1 MKLIKLKLIKASFF
15 ITLVTVF
22 LISCSRNIDNNIEIN
37 QLITPDYNF
46 SNYFFDCN
54 LNDGSSL
61 LKLES
66 FLSGFIKN
74 DIFQN
79 TSSYSLKVFF
89 PENDIVDKFKISIK
103 NYTSN
108 DIFTDVINELSQSGF
123 DAVASCNF
131 NSNLFNGLSLYNYT
145 DNKQNTSNIAEIL
158 RCSYKP
164 GFNYGTFRISLDRL
178 ISKMNQLKIQYGIEY
193 FQEELNS
200 SEFIWINY
208 FYQEDF
214 KNNISTQWLTD
225 PDSTEIKNEFL
236 DNAECI
242 DAITYRFFQI

>member
-1 MKLIKLKLIKASFF
+1 MKIFYLTILATFF
-15 ITLVTVF
+15 LF
-22 LISCSRNIDNNIEIN
+22 SCSKNIDNNIEIN
-37 QLITPDYNF
+37 QLIIPDYNF

-74 DIFQN
+74 DLFKN
-79 TSSYSLKVFF
+79 KSSYSLTVFF
-89 PENDIVDKFKISIK
+89 PENDFVNKFKISIK
-103 NYTSN
+103 NTTTN

-123 DAVASCNF
+123 DAIASCNF

-145 DNKQNTSNIAEIL
+145 DKKQNTSNNAEIL

-164 GFNYGTFRISLDRL
+164 GFNYGTFRISLDRF
-178 ISKMNQLKIQYGIEY
+178 ISKMNQLKIQYGIDY
-193 FQEELNS
+193 FQDELNS
-200 SEFIWINY
+200 GEFIWINY

-214 KNNISTQWLTD
+214 KNNISTQWLND

>member
-1 MKLIKLKLIKASFF
+1 MKTSYLTILATFF
-15 ITLVTVF
+15 LF
-22 LISCSRNIDNNIEIN
+22 SCSKNIDNNIEIN

-145 DNKQNTSNIAEIL
+145 DNKQNTSNNAELL
-158 RCSYKP
+158 RCSYKQ
-164 GFNYGTFRISLDRL
+164 GFNYGTFRISLDRF

-214 KNNISTQWLTD
+214 NNNISTQWFND

>member
-1 MKLIKLKLIKASFF
+1 MKTSCL
-15 ITLVTVF
+15 ITLVTF
-22 LISCSRNIDNNIEIN
+22 LLYSCSRNIDNNIEIN

-123 DAVASCNF
+123 DAAASCNF

-145 DNKQNTSNIAEIL
+145 DKKQNISNNAEIL
-158 RCSYKP
+158 RCLYKP

-193 FQEELNS
+193 FQEELDS

-214 KNNISTQWLTD
+214 KNNISTQWLAD

>member
-1 MKLIKLKLIKASFF
+1 MKTCYLTILSTFF
-15 ITLVTVF
+15 LF
-22 LISCSRNIDNNIEIN
+22 SCSKNIDNNIEIN

-123 DAVASCNF
+123 DAVASCKF
-131 NSNLFNGLSLYNYT
+131 NSNLFYGLSLYNYT
-145 DNKQNTSNIAEIL
+145 DEQQNTSNNVEIL

-178 ISKMNQLKIQYGIEY
+178 ISKMNQLKMQYGIEY

-200 SEFIWINY
+200 GEFIWINY

-214 KNNISTQWLTD
+214 KNNISTKWLSD
-225 PDSTEIKNEFL
+225 PDSKEIKNEFL

-242 DAITYRFFQI
+242 DSKTYRFFQI

>member
-1 MKLIKLKLIKASFF
+1 MKASYF

-22 LISCSRNIDNNIEIN
+22 LISCSRNIDNNTEIN

-131 NSNLFNGLSLYNYT
+131 NSNLFNGLSLYNYS

>member
-1 MKLIKLKLIKASFF
+1 MKTFYLTILATFF
-15 ITLVTVF
+15 LF
-22 LISCSRNIDNNIEIN
+22 SCSKNIDNNIEIN
-37 QLITPDYNF
+37 QLIIPDYNF

-54 LNDGSSL
+54 LNDESSL

-74 DIFQN
+74 DLFKN
-79 TSSYSLKVFF
+79 KSSYSLKVFF
-89 PENDIVDKFKISIK
+89 PENDFVNKFKISIK
-103 NYTSN
+103 NNTTN

-123 DAVASCNF
+123 DAIASCNF

-145 DNKQNTSNIAEIL
+145 DKKQTTSNNAEIL

-164 GFNYGTFRISLDRL
+164 GFNYGTFRISLDRF
-178 ISKMNQLKIQYGIEY
+178 ISKMNQLKIQYGIDY
-193 FQEELNS
+193 FQDELNS
-200 SEFIWINY
+200 GEFIWINY

-214 KNNISTQWLTD
+214 KNNISTQWLND

>member
-1 MKLIKLKLIKASFF
+1 MKTFYLTILATFF
-15 ITLVTVF
+15 LF
-22 LISCSRNIDNNIEIN
+22 SCSKNIDNNIEIN
-37 QLITPDYNF
+37 QLIIPDYNF

-74 DIFQN
+74 DLFKN
-79 TSSYSLKVFF
+79 KSSYSLKVFF
-89 PENDIVDKFKISIK
+89 PENDFVKKFKISIK
-103 NYTSN
+103 NNTTN

-123 DAVASCNF
+123 DAIASCNF

-145 DNKQNTSNIAEIL
+145 DKKQTTSNNAEIL

-164 GFNYGTFRISLDRL
+164 GFNYGTFRISLDRF
-178 ISKMNQLKIQYGIEY
+178 ISKMNQLKIQYGIDY
-193 FQEELNS
+193 FQDELNS
-200 SEFIWINY
+200 DEFIWINY

-214 KNNISTQWLTD
+214 KNNISTQWLND

>member
-1 MKLIKLKLIKASFF
+1 MKASYF

-123 DAVASCNF
+123 DAVASCKF
-131 NSNLFNGLSLYNYT
+131 NSNLFYGLSLYNYT
-145 DNKQNTSNIAEIL
+145 DEQQNTSNNVEIL

-214 KNNISTQWLTD
+214 RNNISAQWLTD

>member
-1 MKLIKLKLIKASFF
+1 MKTFYLTILATFF
-15 ITLVTVF
+15 LF
-22 LISCSRNIDNNIEIN
+22 SCSKNIDNNIEIN
-37 QLITPDYNF
+37 QLIIPDYNF

-54 LNDGSSL
+54 LNDESSL

-74 DIFQN
+74 DLFKN
-79 TSSYSLKVFF
+79 KSSYSLKVFF
-89 PENDIVDKFKISIK
+89 PENDFVKKFKISIK
-103 NYTSN
+103 NNTTN

-123 DAVASCNF
+123 DAIASCNF

-145 DNKQNTSNIAEIL
+145 DKKQNTSNNAEIL

-164 GFNYGTFRISLDRL
+164 GFNYGTFRISLDRF
-178 ISKMNQLKIQYGIEY
+178 ISKMNQLKIQYGIDY
-193 FQEELNS
+193 FQDELNS
-200 SEFIWINY
+200 DEFIWINY

-214 KNNISTQWLTD
+214 KNNISTQWLND

>member
-1 MKLIKLKLIKASFF
+1 MKTSYLTILATFF
-15 ITLVTVF
+15 LF
-22 LISCSRNIDNNIEIN
+22 SCSKNIDNNIEIN

-46 SNYFFDCN
+46 LNYFFDCN

-103 NYTSN
+103 NYTAN

-123 DAVASCNF
+123 DLVASCNF

-145 DNKQNTSNIAEIL
+145 DKQQNTSNNAEIL

-178 ISKMNQLKIQYGIEY
+178 IVK
-193 FQEELNS
+193 
-200 SEFIWINY
+200 
-208 FYQEDF
+208 
-214 KNNISTQWLTD
+214 
-225 PDSTEIKNEFL
+225 
-236 DNAECI
+236 
-242 DAITYRFFQI
+242 

>member
-1 MKLIKLKLIKASFF
+1 MKTSYL
-15 ITLVTVF
+15 ITLIAFF
-22 LISCSRNIDNNIEIN
+22 LFSCSRNADNNIEIN

-46 SNYFFDCN
+46 SNYFFDCS

-89 PENDIVDKFKISIK
+89 PENNIVDKFKISIK
-103 NYTSN
+103 NNKSD
-108 DIFTDVINELSQSGF
+108 DIFTVLINELSQSGF

-131 NSNLFNGLSLYNYT
+131 NSNLFNGLSLYNYI
-145 DNKQNTSNIAEIL
+145 DKKQNTSNNAEIL
-158 RCSYKP
+158 RCSYRP
-164 GFNYGTFRISLDRL
+164 GFNYGTFRISLDRFT
-178 ISKMNQLKIQYGIEY
+178 SKLKQLKIQYGVEY

-242 DAITYRFFQI
+242 DAINYRFFQI

>member
-1 MKLIKLKLIKASFF
+1 MKIFYSTILATFF
-15 ITLVTVF
+15 LF
-22 LISCSRNIDNNIEIN
+22 SCSKNIDNNIEIN
-37 QLITPDYNF
+37 QLIIPDYNF

-74 DIFQN
+74 DLFKN
-79 TSSYSLKVFF
+79 KSSYSLKVFF
-89 PENDIVDKFKISIK
+89 PENDFVKKFKISIK
-103 NYTSN
+103 NTTTN

-123 DAVASCNF
+123 DAIASCNF

-145 DNKQNTSNIAEIL
+145 DKKQNTSNNAEIL

-164 GFNYGTFRISLDRL
+164 GFNYGTFRISLDRF
-178 ISKMNQLKIQYGIEY
+178 ISKMNQLKIQYGIDY
-193 FQEELNS
+193 FQDELYS
-200 SEFIWINY
+200 GEFIWINY

-214 KNNISTQWLTD
+214 KNNISTQWLND

>member
-1 MKLIKLKLIKASFF
+1 MKTFYLTILATFF
-15 ITLVTVF
+15 LF
-22 LISCSRNIDNNIEIN
+22 SCSKNIDNNIEIN
-37 QLITPDYNF
+37 QLIIPDYNF

-74 DIFQN
+74 DLFKN
-79 TSSYSLKVFF
+79 KSSYSLKVFF
-89 PENDIVDKFKISIK
+89 PENDFVNKFKISIK
-103 NYTSN
+103 NTTTN

-123 DAVASCNF
+123 DAIASCNF

-145 DNKQNTSNIAEIL
+145 DKKQTTSNNAEIL

-164 GFNYGTFRISLDRL
+164 GFNYGTFRISLDRF
-178 ISKMNQLKIQYGIEY
+178 ISKMNQLKIQYGIDY
-193 FQEELNS
+193 FQDELNS
-200 SEFIWINY
+200 DEFIWINY

-214 KNNISTQWLTD
+214 KNNISTQWLND

>member
-1 MKLIKLKLIKASFF
+1 MKTFYLTILATFF
-15 ITLVTVF
+15 LF
-22 LISCSRNIDNNIEIN
+22 SCSKNIDNNIEIN
-37 QLITPDYNF
+37 QLIIPDYNF

-74 DIFQN
+74 DLFKN
-79 TSSYSLKVFF
+79 KSSYSLKVFF
-89 PENDIVDKFKISIK
+89 PENDFVNKFKISIK
-103 NYTSN
+103 NTTTN

-123 DAVASCNF
+123 DAIASCNF

-145 DNKQNTSNIAEIL
+145 DKKHNISNNAEIL

-164 GFNYGTFRISLDRL
+164 GFNYGTFRISLDRF
-178 ISKMNQLKIQYGIEY
+178 ISKMNQLKIQYGIDY
-193 FQEELNS
+193 FQDELNS
-200 SEFIWINY
+200 GEFIWINY

-214 KNNISTQWLTD
+214 NNNISTQWLND

>member
-1 MKLIKLKLIKASFF
+1 MKISYSVILVIFF
-15 ITLVTVF
+15 LF
-22 LISCSRNIDNNIEIN
+22 SCSKNTDNNIEISK
-37 QLITPDYNF
+37 LIIPDYNF

-61 LKLES
+61 LNLES
-66 FLSGFIKN
+66 FLSGFIN
-74 DIFQN
+74 NSIFKN

-89 PENDIVDKFKISIK
+89 PKNDIVDKFKISIK
-103 NYTSN
+103 NKTSN
-108 DIFTDVINELSQSGF
+108 DIFTNVINELSQNGF

-145 DNKQNTSNIAEIL
+145 DKKQNISNNAEIL
-158 RCSYKP
+158 RCFYKP
-164 GFNYGTFRISLDRL
+164 GFNYGTFRISLDRF

-200 SEFIWINY
+200 GEFIWINY

-214 KNNISTQWLTD
+214 KNNISTQWLSD

-242 DAITYRFFQI
+242 DSKIYKFFQI

>member
-1 MKLIKLKLIKASFF
+1 MKIFYSTILATFF
-15 ITLVTVF
+15 LF
-22 LISCSRNIDNNIEIN
+22 SCSKNIDNNIEIN
-37 QLITPDYNF
+37 QLIIPDYNF

-74 DIFQN
+74 DLFKN
-79 TSSYSLKVFF
+79 KSSYSLKVFF
-89 PENDIVDKFKISIK
+89 PENDFVKKFKISIK
-103 NYTSN
+103 NTTTN

-123 DAVASCNF
+123 DAIASCNF

-145 DNKQNTSNIAEIL
+145 DKKQNTSNNAEIL

-164 GFNYGTFRISLDRL
+164 GFNYGTFRISLDRF

>member
-1 MKLIKLKLIKASFF
+1 MKTSYLTILATFF
-15 ITLVTVF
+15 LF
-22 LISCSRNIDNNIEIN
+22 SCSKNIDNNIEIN

-61 LKLES
+61 LQLES

-89 PENDIVDKFKISIK
+89 PENDTVDKFKISIK
-103 NYTSN
+103 NYTAN
-108 DIFTDVINELSQSGF
+108 DIFTDVINELSKNGF

-145 DNKQNTSNIAEIL
+145 DKKQNISNNAEIL
-158 RCSYKP
+158 RCFYKP
-164 GFNYGTFRISLDRL
+164 GFNYGTFRISLDRF

-200 SEFIWINY
+200 GEFIWINY

-214 KNNISTQWLTD
+214 KNNISTQWLSD

-242 DAITYRFFQI
+242 DSKIYRFFQI

>member
-1 MKLIKLKLIKASFF
+1 MKTSYLTILATFF
-15 ITLVTVF
+15 LF
-22 LISCSRNIDNNIEIN
+22 SCSKNIDNNIEIN

-131 NSNLFNGLSLYNYT
+131 NSNLFNGLSLYNYS
-145 DNKQNTSNIAEIL
+145 DNKQNTSNNAEIL

-208 FYQEDF
+208 FYQDDF

-242 DAITYRFFQI
+242 DSIAYRVFQI

>member
-1 MKLIKLKLIKASFF
+1 MKASYF

-37 QLITPDYNF
+37 QLITPDYTF

-103 NYTSN
+103 NYTAN

-131 NSNLFNGLSLYNYT
+131 NSNLFNGLSLYSYI
-145 DNKQNTSNIAEIL
+145 DKEQNTSNNAEIL

-164 GFNYGTFRISLDRL
+164 GFSYGTFRISLDRF
-178 ISKMNQLKIQYGIEY
+178 ISKMNKLKIQYGIEY
-193 FQEELNS
+193 FQEEINS

-208 FYQEDF
+208 YYQQDF
-214 KNNISTQWLTD
+214 KNSISTQWLTD
-225 PDSTEIKNEFL
+225 TDSTEIKNEFL

-242 DAITYRFFQI
+242 NSKAYKFFQI

>member
-1 MKLIKLKLIKASFF
+1 MKTSYLTILATFF
-15 ITLVTVF
+15 LF
-22 LISCSRNIDNNIEIN
+22 SCSKNIDNNIEIN
-37 QLITPDYNF
+37 QLIIPDYNF

-54 LNDGSSL
+54 LNDESSL

-74 DIFQN
+74 DLFKN
-79 TSSYSLKVFF
+79 KSSYSLKVFF
-89 PENDIVDKFKISIK
+89 PENDFVKKFKISIK
-103 NYTSN
+103 NNTTN

-123 DAVASCNF
+123 DAIASCNF

-145 DNKQNTSNIAEIL
+145 DKKQTTSNNAEIL

-164 GFNYGTFRISLDRL
+164 GFNYGTFRISLDRF
-178 ISKMNQLKIQYGIEY
+178 ISKMNQLKIQYGIDY
-193 FQEELNS
+193 FQDELNS
-200 SEFIWINY
+200 DEFIWINY

-214 KNNISTQWLTD
+214 KNNISTQWLND

>member
-1 MKLIKLKLIKASFF
+1 MKTFYLTILATFF
-15 ITLVTVF
+15 LF
-22 LISCSRNIDNNIEIN
+22 SCSKNIDNNIEIN
-37 QLITPDYNF
+37 QLIIPDYNF

-74 DIFQN
+74 DLFKN
-79 TSSYSLKVFF
+79 KSSYSLKVFF
-89 PENDIVDKFKISIK
+89 PENDFVNKFKISIK
-103 NYTSN
+103 NTTTN

-123 DAVASCNF
+123 DAIASCNF

-145 DNKQNTSNIAEIL
+145 DKKQNISNNAEIL

-164 GFNYGTFRISLDRL
+164 GFNYGTFRISLDRF
-178 ISKMNQLKIQYGIEY
+178 ISKMNQLKIQYGIDY
-193 FQEELNS
+193 FQDELNS
-200 SEFIWINY
+200 GEFIWINY

-214 KNNISTQWLTD
+214 NNNISTQWLND

>member
-1 MKLIKLKLIKASFF
+1 MKTFYLTILATFF
-15 ITLVTVF
+15 LF
-22 LISCSRNIDNNIEIN
+22 SCSKNIDNNIEIN
-37 QLITPDYNF
+37 QLIIPDYNF

-74 DIFQN
+74 DLFKN
-79 TSSYSLKVFF
+79 KSSYSLKVFF
-89 PENDIVDKFKISIK
+89 PENDFVKKFKISIK
-103 NYTSN
+103 NNTTN

-123 DAVASCNF
+123 DAIASCNF

-145 DNKQNTSNIAEIL
+145 DKKQNTSNNAEIL

-164 GFNYGTFRISLDRL
+164 GFNYGTFRISLDRF
-178 ISKMNQLKIQYGIEY
+178 ISKMNQLKIQYGIDY
-193 FQEELNS
+193 FQDELNS
-200 SEFIWINY
+200 DEFIWINY

-214 KNNISTQWLTD
+214 KNNISTQWLND

>member
-1 MKLIKLKLIKASFF
+1 MKLIKLKHLKISYL
-15 ITLVTVF
+15 ITLVAFF
-22 LISCSRNIDNNIEIN
+22 LFSCSRNIDNDIEIN

-89 PENDIVDKFKISIK
+89 PQNDSVDKFTISIK
-103 NYTSN
+103 NYTAN

-131 NSNLFNGLSLYNYT
+131 NSNLFNGLNLYNYT
-145 DNKQNTSNIAEIL
+145 DKKQNISNNAEIL

-164 GFNYGTFRISLDRL
+164 GFNYGTFRISMDRL
-178 ISKMNQLKIQYGIEY
+178 IGKMNQLKIQYGIEY
-193 FQEELNS
+193 FQEESNS
-200 SEFIWINY
+200 KKFIWINY
-208 FYQEDF
+208 FYEEDF
-214 KNNISTQWLTD
+214 KNNISTQWLSD

-236 DNAECI
+236 ENAECI
-242 DAITYRFFQI
+242 DSKTYRFFQI

>member
-1 MKLIKLKLIKASFF
+1 MKTSYL
-15 ITLVTVF
+15 ITLVALF
-22 LISCSRNIDNNIEIN
+22 LFSCSKNTNNNNIEIN
-37 QLITPDYNF
+37 QLVTPDYNF

-66 FLSGFIKN
+66 FLSDFIKN

-89 PENDIVDKFKISIK
+89 PKNNIVDKFKISIK
-103 NYTSN
+103 NNTPD
-108 DIFTDVINELSQSGF
+108 DIFTALINELSQSGF

-131 NSNLFNGLSLYNYT
+131 NSNLFNGFSLYNYI
-145 DNKQNTSNIAEIL
+145 DKKQNISNNAEIL

-164 GFNYGTFRISLDRL
+164 GFNYGTFRISLDRFV
-178 ISKMNQLKIQYGIEY
+178 SKMNQLKIQYGVEY
-193 FQEELNS
+193 FQQELNS

-214 KNNISTQWLTD
+214 KNSISTQWLTD
-225 PDSTEIKNEFL
+225 LDSTEIKNEFL

-242 DAITYRFFQI
+242 DATTYRFFKI

>member
-1 MKLIKLKLIKASFF
+1 MKIFYSTILATFF
-15 ITLVTVF
+15 LF
-22 LISCSRNIDNNIEIN
+22 SCSKNIDNNIEIN
-37 QLITPDYNF
+37 QLIIPDYNF

-74 DIFQN
+74 DLFKN
-79 TSSYSLKVFF
+79 KSSYSLKVFF
-89 PENDIVDKFKISIK
+89 PENDFVNKFKISIK
-103 NYTSN
+103 NTTTN

-123 DAVASCNF
+123 DAIASCNF

-145 DNKQNTSNIAEIL
+145 DKKQNTSNNAEIL

-164 GFNYGTFRISLDRL
+164 GFNYGTFRISLDRF
-178 ISKMNQLKIQYGIEY
+178 ISKMNQLKIQYGIDY
-193 FQEELNS
+193 FQDELNS
-200 SEFIWINY
+200 GEFIWINY

-214 KNNISTQWLTD
+214 KNNISTQWLND

>member
-1 MKLIKLKLIKASFF
+1 MKIFYLTILTTFF
-15 ITLVTVF
+15 LF
-22 LISCSRNIDNNIEIN
+22 SCSKNIDNNIEIN
-37 QLITPDYNF
+37 QLIIPDYNF

-74 DIFQN
+74 DLFKN
-79 TSSYSLKVFF
+79 KSSYSLTVFF
-89 PENDIVDKFKISIK
+89 PENDFVNKFKISIK
-103 NYTSN
+103 NTTTN

-123 DAVASCNF
+123 DAIASCNF

-145 DNKQNTSNIAEIL
+145 DKKQNTSNNAEIL

-164 GFNYGTFRISLDRL
+164 GFNYGTFRISLDRF
-178 ISKMNQLKIQYGIEY
+178 ISKMNQLKIQYGIDY
-193 FQEELNS
+193 FQDELNS
-200 SEFIWINY
+200 GEFIWINY

-214 KNNISTQWLTD
+214 KNNISTQWLND

>member
-1 MKLIKLKLIKASFF
+1 MKTFYLTILATFF
-15 ITLVTVF
+15 LF
-22 LISCSRNIDNNIEIN
+22 SCSKNIDNNIEIN
-37 QLITPDYNF
+37 QLIIPDYNF

-54 LNDGSSL
+54 LNDESSL

-74 DIFQN
+74 DLFKN
-79 TSSYSLKVFF
+79 KSSYSLKVFF
-89 PENDIVDKFKISIK
+89 PENDFVKKFKISIK
-103 NYTSN
+103 NNTTN

-123 DAVASCNF
+123 DAIASCNF

-145 DNKQNTSNIAEIL
+145 DKKQNTSNNAEIL

-164 GFNYGTFRISLDRL
+164 GFNYGTFRISLDRF
-178 ISKMNQLKIQYGIEY
+178 ISKMNQLKIQYGIDY
-193 FQEELNS
+193 FQDELNS
-200 SEFIWINY
+200 GEFIWINY

-214 KNNISTQWLTD
+214 KNNISTQWLND

>member
-1 MKLIKLKLIKASFF
+1 MKTSYF
-15 ITLVTVF
+15 ITLVTIF

-37 QLITPDYNF
+37 QLIAPDYNF

-108 DIFTDVINELSQSGF
+108 DIFTDIINELSQSGF

-242 DAITYRFFQI
+242 DAITYRVFQI

>member
-1 MKLIKLKLIKASFF
+1 MKASYF

-158 RCSYKP
+158 RCSYEP

-193 FQEELNS
+193 FQEELDS

-214 KNNISTQWLTD
+214 KNNISTQWLAD

-242 DAITYRFFQI
+242 DSIAYRVFQI

>member
-1 MKLIKLKLIKASFF
+1 LKPIKLKHTKTSYLIILITFF
-15 ITLVTVF
+15 LF
-22 LISCSRNIDNNIEIN
+22 SCSKSTDNNIEISK
-37 QLITPDYNF
+37 LIVPDYNF

-74 DIFQN
+74 GIFKN

-103 NYTSN
+103 NNTSN
-108 DIFTDVINELSQSGF
+108 DIFASVINELSQNGF

-145 DNKQNTSNIAEIL
+145 DIKKYISNNAEIL

-164 GFNYGTFRISLDRL
+164 GFNYGTFRISLDRF
-178 ISKMNQLKIQYGIEY
+178 ISKMNQLKIQYGVEY
-193 FQEELNS
+193 FEEESNS

-208 FYQEDF
+208 LYEEDF
-214 KNNISTQWLTD
+214 KNNISTQWLND
-225 PDSTEIKNEFL
+225 PDSIEIKNEFL

>member
-1 MKLIKLKLIKASFF
+1 MKASYF

-131 NSNLFNGLSLYNYT
+131 NSNLFNGLSLYNYS